1 MCENHL
7 KYTIFD
13 AHIDRYIYHHAR
25 G

>member
-13 AHIDRYIYHHAR
+13 AHIDRNIYHHAR